1 MAHLKITTYPNPIL
15 KKKAEPLTQF
25 GPEEQKMFNDMIEAM
40 HAGDGVG
47 IAAPQV
53 GISKRVFIACPTV
66 KEGEEYVIV
75 NPEILEESGSQVGP
89 EGCLSLPG
97 LSAEI
102 RRFNKIH
109 FRFQDR
115 RGQTQEMT
123 VTDWFAKIIQHEND
137 HLDGIVFLD
146 KLSLIKRKLIIKKI
160 NKEKKRQAQP

>member
-15 KKKAEPLTQF
+15 KTKAEALTQF
-25 GPEEQKMFNDMIEAM
+25 GPEEQTMFNDMIEAM

-75 NPEILEESGSQVGP
+75 NPEILEESGSQVGA

-115 RGQTQEMT
+115 RGQMQEMT

-137 HLDGIVFLD
+137 HINGMLFVDRLDF
-146 KLSLIKRKLIIKKI
+146 
-160 NKEKKRQAQP
+160 NKRQELLAQYQPS